1 MTGLLLKVGHVRVS
15 KGLHLTKKG
24 LPGVPELVKEAVSW
38 AGLETL
44 GTWRSWMLSN
54 QAANFQTSMG
64 NSQAHPLLTT
74 SWIFCSLAD
83 SACAFL
89 WLCSHQ
95 APTAQL
101 QALPL
106 QKIQTPEYYGW
117 VRAAFFFLNIIFI
130 FFLST
135 AEEMGLKNSSFS
147 KWSKGIQFFL
157 PSFLWDQTKPPKNT
171 CKKTLLELLS
181 MFHFDQN
188 AKSHSYS
195 TLKILFFF
203 FPHVL

>member
-130 FFLST
+130 FFFVYSRRDGF
-135 AEEMGLKNSSFS
+135 EEF
-147 KWSKGIQFFL
+147 FFL
-157 PSFLWDQTKPPKNT
+157 KMEQRNSIFSPK
-171 CKKTLLELLS
+171 
-181 MFHFDQN
+181 
-188 AKSHSYS
+188 
-195 TLKILFFF
+195 
-203 FPHVL
+203 FPMRPN